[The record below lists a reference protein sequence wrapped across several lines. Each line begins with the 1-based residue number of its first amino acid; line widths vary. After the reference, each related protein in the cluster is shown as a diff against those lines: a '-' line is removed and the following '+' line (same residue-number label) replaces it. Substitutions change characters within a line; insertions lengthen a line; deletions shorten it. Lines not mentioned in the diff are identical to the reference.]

1 MKVVINRDYGGFGL
15 SEIAKDLL
23 GIKYEGDIERND
35 PRLVDVVEK
44 LGKEAND
51 SCSHLMVVEIPDDM
65 PFYIHEYDGFE
76 AIYEK
81 HRVFPSIDMLFG
93 EQEAAK

>member
-1 MKVVINRDYGGFGL
+1 MKVVINRDYGGYAL

-23 GIKYEGDIERND
+23 GIEHDNDIERDD
-35 PRLVDVVEK
+35 PRLVEIVEK
-44 LGKEAND
+44 LGKEANT
-51 SCSHLMVVEIPDDM
+51 SYSNLLVVEIPDDM

-76 AIYEK
+76 VIHEK
-81 HRVFPSIDMLFG
+81 HRVFPSVDMLFG